1 MAEPTLIGS
10 VQKALRLLE
19 AVASSAMPLPAKK
32 LARMT
37 ELPLPTTYHLLRT
50 LEFEGYLSKV
60 DGGYAIGASAL
71 TVQNETVQEFLPR
84 IRPVLRSLSA
94 ELGAATYLTTY
105 QEGEIH
111 LLAMVEGPEGR
122 SVDLWVG
129 IHESG
134 HATAFGKA
142 ILANLSEELRD
153 AYINSHDLHD
163 LTPNTI
169 TSKGNLERSL
179 AENVPIWS
187 DKEEYLLGISCHAAP
202 IRSNGLVGA
211 VAVSLPSQR
220 TLAAEETVSLK
231 RAARRLGLAMGTPL
245 ITI

>member
-1 MAEPTLIGS
+1 
-10 VQKALRLLE
+10 
-19 AVASSAMPLPAKK
+19 
-32 LARMT
+32 MT

-60 DGGYAIGASAL
+60 DGGYAIGATAL
-71 TVQNETVQEFLPR
+71 TVQNEAVQEFLPR
-84 IRPVLRSLSA
+84 VRPVLRSLSA

-129 IHESG
+129 VHESG

-153 AYINSHDLHD
+153 DYINSYYLHD

-179 AENVPIWS
+179 
-187 DKEEYLLGISCHAAP
+187 
-202 IRSNGLVGA
+202 
-211 VAVSLPSQR
+211 
-220 TLAAEETVSLK
+220 
-231 RAARRLGLAMGTPL
+231 
-245 ITI
+245 

>member
-1 MAEPTLIGS
+1 
-10 VQKALRLLE
+10 
-19 AVASSAMPLPAKK
+19 
-32 LARMT
+32 
-37 ELPLPTTYHLLRT
+37 
-50 LEFEGYLSKV
+50 
-60 DGGYAIGASAL
+60 
-71 TVQNETVQEFLPR
+71 
-84 IRPVLRSLSA
+84 
-94 ELGAATYLTTY
+94 
-105 QEGEIH
+105 
-111 LLAMVEGPEGR
+111 MVEGPEGR

-129 IHESG
+129 VHESG

-153 AYINSHDLHD
+153 DYINSHDLHD

-179 AENVPIWS
+179 AEDVPIWS

-202 IRSNGLVGA
+202 ICSNGLVGA

-220 TLAAEETVSLK
+220 TLAAEELVSLK